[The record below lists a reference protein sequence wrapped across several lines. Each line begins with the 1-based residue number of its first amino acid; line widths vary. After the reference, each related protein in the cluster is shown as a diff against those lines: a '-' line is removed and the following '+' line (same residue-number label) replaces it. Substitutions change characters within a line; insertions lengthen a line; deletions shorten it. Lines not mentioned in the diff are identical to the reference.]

1 MTSIITKA
9 QLHAI
14 LYGLAVGVFQA
25 AVVTGLVWMMVR
37 EGAPV
42 LVDWACSQ

>member
-1 MTSIITKA
+1 MTSIVIKA

-25 AVVTGLVWMMVR
+25 AVVAGLVWVMVR
-37 EGAPV
+37 EGAPI